1 MRDTEGTG
9 VGADTG
15 LDSGRGGTTRVGT
28 GPDAGTTGTTATV
41 GTTSTVGTTGTTAT
55 VGTTGTVISPP
66 RGGTRGRTR
75 ALATEAVHAGREDL
89 ARSGLHAAPI
99 DLSTTYPSYDSRG
112 EAARIDAFAA
122 DGAEPEGPP
131 VYGRLGNPTVARF
144 ETALARLEG
153 TESAVAFASGMAAL
167 SAVLLVR
174 NALGLR
180 HVVAVRPLYGCSD
193 HLLTAG
199 LLGSEVTWVDP
210 AGIED
215 ALRPDTGLVMVES
228 PANPTLAEVD
238 LRAVA
243 HACGSVPLLADNTF
257 ATPVLQ
263 RPAERGARLV
273 LHSATKYLGGH
284 GDVMAGVVACDEEF
298 AGRLR
303 QVRFAT
309 GGVLHPLAGYLLL
322 RGLST
327 LPVRVRAASASAAEL
342 AGRLAADPRVTRV
355 HYPRIGGAMIAFEV
369 AGDPHEVIAGV
380 RLITPAVSLG
390 SVDSLIQHPAS
401 ISHRIVAEG
410 DRHGAGV
417 SDRLLR
423 MSVGLEDVDDLWAD
437 LDAALGHAT
446 AGRAAEGG
454 GLNLREEP
462 AGSAAG

>member
-1 MRDTEGTG
+1 MKIHRIEYDRIGHGANVTRDVAPEPRP
-9 VGADTG
+9 VFRLPPMDSVVYDKQGAQSAQDDLG
-15 LDSGRGGTTRVGT
+15 GSGRVLAAA
-28 GPDAGTTGTTATV
+28 P
-41 GTTSTVGTTGTTAT
+41 S
-55 VGTTGTVISPP
+55 
-66 RGGTRGRTR
+66 R

-89 ARSGLHAAPI
+89 AALGLHAAPI

-131 VYGRLGNPTVARF
+131 VYARLGNPTVARF

-174 NALGLR
+174 NTMGLR

-210 AGIED
+210 AGIAD

-228 PANPTLAEVD
+228 PANPTLAELD

-263 RPAERGARLV
+263 RPAEHGARLI

-298 AGRLR
+298 ARKLR

-327 LPVRVRAASASAAEL
+327 LPVRVRAASSNAAEL
-342 AGRLAADPRVTRV
+342 ALRLAADPRVARV

-369 AGDPHEVIAGV
+369 HGDPHDVIAGV

-401 ISHRIVAEG
+401 ISHRIVPTA
-410 DRHGAGV
+410 DRHDAGV

-423 MSVGLEDVDDLWAD
+423 LSVGLEDVDDLWSD
-437 LDAALGHAT
+437 LEGALGYT
-446 AGRAAEGG
+446 SEG
-454 GLNLREEP
+454 
-462 AGSAAG
+462 